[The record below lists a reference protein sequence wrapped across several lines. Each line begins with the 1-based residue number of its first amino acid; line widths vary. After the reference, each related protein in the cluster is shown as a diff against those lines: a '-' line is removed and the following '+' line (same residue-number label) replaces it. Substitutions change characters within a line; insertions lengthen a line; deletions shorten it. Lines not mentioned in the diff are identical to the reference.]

1 MEFRKQSKDILY
13 LAAPMMM
20 GNILQQL
27 YNTFDVWMVGR
38 YCGYEEYAA
47 VGTAGTAMN
56 LFLFFITG
64 ICSGLTVMFAQ
75 LYGSERKNEFRRL
88 HFQTLIYGGIFS
100 AFFSLIAILSFPIIA
115 KLLQIPDDII
125 FYVRSYL
132 NITCT
137 GIISIYFY
145 NFFTAVLRSVGN
157 TRVPFVILAGS
168 TITNFVLD
176 YIFVGKLKME
186 IVGAAW
192 ATVSAETLAA
202 VVSFVYIK
210 RTLKEYMFRSRD
222 IHFKGNKVFIQSVR
236 LAIVSGFQQSG
247 LYLGKF
253 FVQGA
258 VNIAGT
264 SAIVAYTTASRIEG
278 FVNSPQ
284 ESTVSAIS
292 ILTAQNY
299 GAGEKKKV
307 TQCLKYGM
315 VLLAALGAASQIFLF
330 VMARPLSSFV
340 MNAESGAALD
350 ASMKYLQ
357 TVSWFYVVCYLNG
370 AFDGWYIGIGKPLLS
385 FVGVVAQV
393 MIRAICSWLWIGVL
407 GLHAVSF
414 STGIGWVLLFVYF
427 VICFIGMK
435 RKQVIDYERK
445 RK

>member
-1 MEFRKQSKDILY
+1 MEFTKQSKDILF

-75 LYGSERKNEFRRL
+75 LYGSEKKNEFRSL
-88 HFQTLIYGGIFS
+88 HFQMMFYGGIFS
-100 AFFSLIAILSFPIIA
+100 IFFSMMAIFSFPVIA

-125 FYVRSYL
+125 SYVRVYL
-132 NITCT
+132 NITCM
-137 GIISIYFY
+137 GIIAIYFY

-157 TRVPFVILAGS
+157 TRIPFVILFVS
-168 TITNFVLD
+168 TITNFILD
-176 YIFVGKLKME
+176 YIFIGKLK
-186 IVGAAW
+186 IGITGAAW
-192 ATVSAETLAA
+192 ATVMAETLAA
-202 VVSFVYIK
+202 LVSFVYIK
-210 RTLKEYMFRSRD
+210 RTLKDYMFRYHD
-222 IHFKGNKVFIQSVR
+222 IHFKANTVFIQSIR
-236 LAIVSGFQQSG
+236 LAFVSGFQQSG

-258 VNIAGT
+258 VNTVGT

-278 FVNSPQ
+278 FVNSLQ

-299 GAGEKKKV
+299 GAGKQKKV
-307 TQCLKYGM
+307 NQCLKYGI
-315 VLLAALGAASQIFLF
+315 VLLAVLGAVSQIFLF

-340 MNAESGAALD
+340 MNTGSGIALND
-350 ASMKYLQ
+350 SMKYLQ
-357 TVSWFYVVCYLNG
+357 IVSWFYVVCYLNG

-385 FVGVVAQV
+385 FIGVVAQV
-393 MIRAICSWLWIGVL
+393 MIRAIFSWLWIGEL
-407 GLHAVSF
+407 GLNAVSL
-414 STGIGWVLLFVYF
+414 STGIGWVLLLLYF
-427 VICFIGMK
+427 VICFIRMK
-435 RKQVIDYERK
+435 RKTGDGL
-445 RK
+445 